1 MKSTDETSMNFFRLN
16 NISCTLL
23 DLVEGSLKEVG
34 LEAVTKHEYPV
45 PDTEVRIAAS
55 REFRYET
62 TAAMAPLLLRTG
74 QAKTA
79 EEAEAIVE
87 KDLNNLQ
94 EVLRGE
100 VVFDDAHDD
109 GGWAKGV
116 DVV

>member
-16 NISCTLL
+16 NISCRLP

-45 PDTEVRIAAS
+45 PDTEERIAAS
-55 REFRYET
+55 REFRYEIT
-62 TAAMAPLLLRTG
+62 TAMAPLLLRTG

-87 KDLNNLQ
+87 KDLNIFRKYFA
-94 EVLRGE
+94 EKWYSTMPMMT
-100 VVFDDAHDD
+100 VV
-109 GGWAKGV
+109 GRKG
-116 DVV
+116 